1 MMSDSKVEWT
11 STIAQRVLHQ
21 YLEAI
26 NDNGVAEAAE
36 QVMERQRCFAK
47 ASVFP
52 GFVCACTAS
61 FPKWPNCQ
69 TKLGEDVQQSVGK
82 PYVPDM

>member
-11 STIAQRVLHQ
+11 STIAQHVLHQ

-26 NDNGVAEAAE
+26 DDNGVAEAAE
-36 QVMERQRCFAK
+36 QVIERQQCCAK
-47 ASVFP
+47 ASVFT

-69 TKLGEDVQQSVGK
+69 TKLSEDVQQSVGK